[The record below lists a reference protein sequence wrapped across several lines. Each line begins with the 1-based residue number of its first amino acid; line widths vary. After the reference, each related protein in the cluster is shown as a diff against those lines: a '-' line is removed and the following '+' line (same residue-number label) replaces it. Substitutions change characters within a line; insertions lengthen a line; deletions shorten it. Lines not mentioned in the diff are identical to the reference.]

1 MTDAQTLRHQL
12 RAAGYCPIPLF
23 GKAPPIYG
31 KNNKRGGLKKWQEL
45 YEVTPEMIDMWGKTW
60 PDAVNTGVLTFNM
73 PTLDADILDAG
84 AAKACQ
90 EFVRERYGYVLTR
103 IGKPP
108 KFAIPFRTEEPFK
121 KYTVNLIAPDDSE
134 GQKIEF
140 LADGEQVVVHG
151 IHPDTKQ
158 PYRWSNGGLEQFKH
172 EHLHDI
178 REDEARALI
187 DELVEILIRD
197 FGYKRA
203 PGRPQ
208 KGPNDARPHEGGGG
222 GDRDWG
228 ALTENILTGRELH
241 DSITIFAAKLIAS
254 GMNSGAAVNYL
265 RGLMDKSTTPKDARH
280 RARVSEIPDAVD
292 SAVAKYG
299 RAPASHRV
307 DPIQAPIAADDLDR
321 GIDPIQTPIATE
333 VIQSA
338 APIDQA
344 KPDRQEIKPATSE
357 RPTAKSSPT
366 IDATIAV
373 FKRWLVL
380 SSETPVYAML
390 GTVAANL
397 LEGDPVWLGLIAPPS
412 SAKSELL
419 NSIAGLPNVVDAD
432 TVTPSGLL
440 SGTPKKQQ
448 DKGARG
454 GLLRQIGNFGIIT
467 LKDFGSVL
475 SMHAETRAET
485 LAALRKIYNGAWTRH
500 LGSAGG
506 KTLSWQGKVAI
517 IFAATEV
524 IDAHHSV
531 ISSMGDR
538 FLLSRLKPVTGKKQ
552 FARALKHTGGGF
564 NQMRKELAA
573 AVAKLFPNRRTEA
586 SKINE
591 QETETIG
598 KAIAL
603 AVRLRGAVARDYRSR
618 ELEAIY
624 GAEGTARIGLALE
637 RLLAGLE
644 TLGMERKQALTVVE
658 EVALDSVPPLRRAA
672 YECVRKYSER
682 LDPVETADVA
692 IDLGLP
698 TNTARRIL
706 EDLAAHGLIVRRSQ
720 GKGKADI
727 WDKLPWEADEARA
740 DAKED

>member
-12 RAAGYCPIPLF
+12 RAAGYCPIPLY
-23 GKAPPIYG
+23 GKEPPQYG
-31 KNNKRGGLKKWQEL
+31 KNNARKGMKGWQTFQDI
-45 YEVTPEMIDMWGKTW
+45 TPEMVDMYSKTW
-60 PDAVNTGVLTFNM
+60 PDAVNTGCLTFNM
-73 PTLDADILDAG
+73 PVVDIDILNEE
-84 AAKACQ
+84 AARAL
-90 EFVRERYGYVLTR
+90 EDHVREHFEERGYLLTR
-103 IGKPP
+103 IGRPP
-108 KFAIPFRTEEPFK
+108 KRAIPFRTAMGPFK
-121 KYTVNLIAPDDSE
+121 TFKISLTAPDGSE
-134 GQKIEF
+134 GQKIEL
-140 LADGEQVVVHG
+140 LADGAQVVVDG
-151 IHPDTKQ
+151 IHPDTGQ
-158 PYRWSNGGLEQFKH
+158 PYRWFGGELGKIPRE
-172 EHLHDI
+172 ELPDI
-178 REDEARALI
+178 REDEAHALV
-187 DELVEILIRD
+187 DELIEILVRD
-197 FGYKRA
+197 FGYRRA

-208 KGPNDARPHEGGGG
+208 NKGNGGDGGGG
-222 GDRDWG
+222 KAGWAYLLG
-228 ALTENILTGRELH
+228 NIHEGRELH
-241 DSITIFAAKLIAS
+241 DSLRDLAAMMIAA
-254 GMNSGAAVNYL
+254 GTNSGAVINQLNA
-265 RGLMDKSTTPKDARH
+265 LMDETKAPKDERWLARKGD
-280 RARVSEIPDAVD
+280 IPKLVD

-299 RAPASHRV
+299 KEPSARLSSEPAAEPEPKV
-307 DPIQAPIAADDLDR
+307 EP
-321 GIDPIQTPIATE
+321 
-333 VIQSA
+333 
-338 APIDQA
+338 
-344 KPDRQEIKPATSE
+344 KPEPKPKL
-357 RPTAKSSPT
+357 KSGYT
-366 IDATIAV
+366 IDDVIAV
-373 FKRWLVL
+373 FKSWLVL
-380 SSETPVYAML
+380 SSTTPVYAML

-454 GLLRQIGNFGIIT
+454 GLLRQIGSFGIIT

-485 LAALRKIYNGAWTRH
+485 LAALRKIYDGAWTRH

-506 KTLSWQGKVAI
+506 KSLSWQGKVAI

-573 AVAKLFPNRRTEA
+573 AVAKLFANRRTEA
-586 SKINE
+586 SQINE
-591 QETETIG
+591 QETEAIG

-644 TLGMERKQALTVVE
+644 TLGMDRKMALTIVE
-658 EVALDSVPPLRRAA
+658 EVALDSVPPLRRVA

-682 LDPVETADVA
+682 LTPVETADVA
-692 IDLGLP
+692 IELGLP
-698 TNTARRIL
+698 TTSARRIL